1 MMWKVSSLVEREME
15 TEFEAIRESE
25 EGMVVKWRETLGI
38 NRCACVHGLDEQV
51 RVSLKILCIFK
62 V

>member
-1 MMWKVSSLVEREME
+1 ME